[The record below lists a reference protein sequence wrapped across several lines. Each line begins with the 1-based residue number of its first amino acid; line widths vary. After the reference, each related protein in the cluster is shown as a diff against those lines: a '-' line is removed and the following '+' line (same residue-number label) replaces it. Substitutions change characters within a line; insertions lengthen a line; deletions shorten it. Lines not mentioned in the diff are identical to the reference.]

1 MRTDI
6 FSYKYN
12 RQAGSNVVKLFKKRN
27 PHIWANIMRV
37 LRVYLTGLCGL
48 FQQLSCLLHP

>member
-12 RQAGSNVVKLFKKRN
+12 RQAGSNVVKLFKKETR
-27 PHIWANIMRV
+27 IRANVMRV
-37 LRVYLTGLCGL
+37 LRVYLTGLSGL
-48 FQQLSCLLHP
+48 LQQLSCLLRP